1 MQTIVGTPM
10 YLPPEMINKTKYG
23 YKVDVWAIGIL
34 IYNMVI
40 GQCPFRAKDIIQ
52 LGQSICNDKEYY
64 DKNRWTNSLIQI
76 CS

>member
-1 MQTIVGTPM
+1 M

-52 LGQSICNDKEYY
+52 LG
-64 DKNRWTNSLIQI
+64 
-76 CS
+76 